1 MEYYYMYQVPS
12 SNHSQNIKLKSE
24 INNTN
29 FTSFK
34 TSTIQNE
41 HSFEGIF
48 SQSHIFTLIV
58 RVKRGVKYLW
68 VGLEKFFH
76 LKCSN
81 SSESITSSLLVSQQ
95 LSSSR
100 RGGVGQKSLL
110 FFFPI
115 IINFKWCYFFLLFIL
130 NLVNRLYYM
139 EIKSNNSNY
148 RLISTKLIIFGRAVH
163 RSGGSGFCQTRNRPI

>member
-1 MEYYYMYQVPS
+1 MEYYCIYQVPS

-48 SQSHIFTLIV
+48 SQSHNPIFRLV
-58 RVKRGVKYLW
+58 VKVKRGVKYLW

-76 LKCSN
+76 LKDSN
-81 SSESITSSLLVSQQ
+81 SSESITS
-95 LSSSR
+95 
-100 RGGVGQKSLL
+100 
-110 FFFPI
+110 
-115 IINFKWCYFFLLFIL
+115 
-130 NLVNRLYYM
+130 
-139 EIKSNNSNY
+139 
-148 RLISTKLIIFGRAVH
+148 
-163 RSGGSGFCQTRNRPI
+163 

>member
-1 MEYYYMYQVPS
+1 MEYYCIYQVPS
-12 SNHSQNIKLKSE
+12 SNHSQNRKLKSE
-24 INNTN
+24 IKNTN

-48 SQSHIFTLIV
+48 SQSHNPIFRLIV
-58 RVKRGVKYLW
+58 KVKRGVKYLW

-81 SSESITSSLLVSQQ
+81 SSESITSSFLVSQQ
-95 LSSSR
+95 LSSFR

-115 IINFKWCYFFLLFIL
+115 IINFK
-130 NLVNRLYYM
+130 
-139 EIKSNNSNY
+139 
-148 RLISTKLIIFGRAVH
+148 
-163 RSGGSGFCQTRNRPI
+163 